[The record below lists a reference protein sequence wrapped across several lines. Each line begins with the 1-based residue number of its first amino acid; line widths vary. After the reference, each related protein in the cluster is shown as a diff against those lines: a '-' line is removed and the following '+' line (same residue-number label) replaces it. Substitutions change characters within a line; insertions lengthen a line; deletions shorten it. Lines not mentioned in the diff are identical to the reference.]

1 MKVRTRRAGV
11 IAVAA
16 GAAVV
21 AIGATVIATAAD
33 PVAPEVISAT
43 PAEAGHED
51 QGKYTAGDYVL
62 TVRELADDGEGMAT
76 AIGPHTAYYSK
87 ALHGTGSWT
96 PTVVKFAA
104 GRDSD
109 APTVFAYPV
118 PGPGEGLDCVASG
131 TEAAPSVRCETKVS
145 SRP

>member
-1 MKVRTRRAGV
+1 MKVHTKRAGV

-33 PVAPEVISAT
+33 PVAPEVVGAT
-43 PAEAGHED
+43 PAEAGHEN

-62 TVRELADDGEGMAT
+62 TVHELNDDGEGMGT
-76 AIGPHTAYYSK
+76 TIGPHTAYYSK
-87 ALHGTGSWT
+87 TLHGTGSWT
-96 PTVVKFAA
+96 PTVIKFSA

-109 APTVFAYPV
+109 APTVFTYPV
-118 PGPGEGLDCVASG
+118 PGPGKGVDCVASG
-131 TEAAPSVRCETKVS
+131 TEAAPQVRCETKVS
-145 SRP
+145 GRP